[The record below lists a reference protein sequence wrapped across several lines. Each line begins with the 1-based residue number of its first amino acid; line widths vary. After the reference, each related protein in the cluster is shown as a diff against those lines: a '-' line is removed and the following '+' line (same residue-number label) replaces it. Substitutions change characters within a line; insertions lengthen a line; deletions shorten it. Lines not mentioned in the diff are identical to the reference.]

1 MSNKIGLKRRF
12 FRGLK
17 IGILVVP
24 FLGLAACW
32 SEQVAIPPDAPGVS
46 RSEEYSFGSA
56 TQAED
61 WQATRKVLGQLEGR
75 FGEKSVRILARNLA
89 STTDPQTIK
98 SYYADRLVHQAG
110 WAEMPVST
118 FADKAWAFAFVSPN
132 GKQVLAVAALDA
144 SESAGGIVPLNILT
158 NLDEDKGSKG

>member
-1 MSNKIGLKRRF
+1 MSNKIGRKGRF
-12 FRGLK
+12 FRVLK

-24 FLGLAACW
+24 FLGLAAC
-32 SEQVAIPPDAPGVS
+32 SGEQAVIPPDAPGVS

-75 FGEKSVRILARNLA
+75 FGERSVRILARNLA

>member
-1 MSNKIGLKRRF
+1 MSNKIGRKGRF
-12 FRGLK
+12 FRVLK

-24 FLGLAACW
+24 LLGLAAC
-32 SEQVAIPPDAPGVS
+32 SGEEVVMPPDPPGIS

-56 TQAED
+56 TQAQD

-75 FGEKSVRILARNLA
+75 FGEKSMRILARNLA

-98 SYYADRLVHQAG
+98 VYYAERLVHQAG

-118 FADKAWAFAFVSPN
+118 FADKAWAFALVSPN
-132 GKQVLAVAALDA
+132 GKHVLAVEALDA

-158 NLDEDKGSKG
+158 NLDEDKDSKR

>member
-1 MSNKIGLKRRF
+1 MSNKIGLKGRF

>member
-1 MSNKIGLKRRF
+1 MSNKIGRKGRF
-12 FRGLK
+12 FRVLK

-32 SEQVAIPPDAPGVS
+32 SEQVAIPPDAPGIS

-98 SYYADRLVHQAG
+98 AYYADHLVHQAG
-110 WAEMPVST
+110 WAEMPVRT

>member
-1 MSNKIGLKRRF
+1 MSNKIGLKGRF

-32 SEQVAIPPDAPGVS
+32 SEQVAMPPDAPGVS

-75 FGEKSVRILARNLA
+75 FGEKSMRILARNLA

-98 SYYADRLVHQAG
+98 AYYAERLIHQAG

>member
-1 MSNKIGLKRRF
+1 MSNKIGRKGRF
-12 FRGLK
+12 FRVLK

-24 FLGLAACW
+24 LLGLAACW
-32 SEQVAIPPDAPGVS
+32 SEQVAMPPDAPGLS

-61 WQATRKVLGQLEGR
+61 WQATRRVLGQLEGR

-98 SYYADRLVHQAG
+98 AYYADRLVHQAG

-132 GKQVLAVAALDA
+132 GKRVLAVEALNP
-144 SESAGGIVPLNILT
+144 SEGVGGIVPLNILT
-158 NLDEDKGSKG
+158 NLDEDKGS